1 MLKENTKI
9 LDHEFI
15 ILGKLPPASPIRLMV
30 FDETKRNKTII
41 HSSTKRN
48 ETKQIL

>member
-15 ILGKLPPASPIRLMV
+15 ILGKLPPASSINIENTLR
-30 FDETKRNKTII
+30 F
-41 HSSTKRN
+41 
-48 ETKQIL
+48 